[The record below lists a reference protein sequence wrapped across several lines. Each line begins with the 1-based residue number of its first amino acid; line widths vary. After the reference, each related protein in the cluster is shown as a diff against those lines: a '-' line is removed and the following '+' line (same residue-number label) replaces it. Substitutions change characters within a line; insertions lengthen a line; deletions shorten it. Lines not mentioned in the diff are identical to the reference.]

1 MRKRIPYIAAFVWML
16 VITVLAFTDG
26 LSWSNDRR
34 ISSYH
39 DGCAAGN
46 KVYFTENIDDQGILY
61 LSDFRG
67 KVEKV
72 FVSGS
77 VWRV

>member
-61 LSDFRG
+61 LSEGICKWFCMAG
-67 KVEKV
+67 K
-72 FVSGS
+72 
-77 VWRV
+77 RV